1 MAVLLFLDAMRAEAA
16 AARARYVNHATIS
29 ECDAY
34 ALAGMVAALC
44 DRINALEDA
53 AERAA
58 EQFEALAD
66 ETGCDA
72 GNWDG
77 GSVAACEHCQLLAC
91 GAALRAALS
100 GEEPRNAE

>member
-1 MAVLLFLDAMRAEAA
+1 MAVLLFLGAMRAEAE
-16 AARARYVNHATIS
+16 AARVRYANHATVS
-29 ECDAY
+29 EYDAY
-34 ALAGMVAALC
+34 ALAGMVTALC
-44 DRINALEDA
+44 DRLNALEDA

-77 GSVAACEHCQLLAC
+77 GSVATCEHCQLLAC
-91 GAALRAALS
+91 ADALRAALE
-100 GEEPRNAE
+100 GEGSNAE